1 MEGELEIGW
10 GGYEE
15 SFRSRV
21 YCVPERIVE
30 AVGGEATTSVRIA
43 DRMAFESDEQAAQ
56 PETPAGI
63 ELSVQAERSQILS
76 HLLTRW
82 TIRPFPFKPPPEN
95 ATPQEGKTT
104 KSAEPRTEVNLV
116 VEFKFA
122 SPVYAALSQAVAP
135 KITGIMIE
143 AFEKRAQELLGEL
156 HADSGHDPKVES
168 LRMKP

>member
-15 SFRSRV
+15 KFRSRV
-21 YCVPERIVE
+21 YCVPERLVE
-30 AVGGEATTSVRIA
+30 AVGGDAMTSVGIA
-43 DRMAFESDEQAAQ
+43 DRMEFESNDRAAQ
-56 PETPAGI
+56 PETNAGI
-63 ELSVQAERSQILS
+63 ELSAQEGQSQILS

-82 TIRPFPFKPPPEN
+82 SIKPFPFKPPPED
-95 ATPQEGKTT
+95 ATPQEGKALKPT
-104 KSAEPRTEVNLV
+104 EPRTEVNLV

-122 SPVYAALSQAVAP
+122 SPIYAALSQAVAP

-143 AFEKRAQELLGEL
+143 AFEKRAQEVLGGSRGDVVQPE
-156 HADSGHDPKVES
+156 VES